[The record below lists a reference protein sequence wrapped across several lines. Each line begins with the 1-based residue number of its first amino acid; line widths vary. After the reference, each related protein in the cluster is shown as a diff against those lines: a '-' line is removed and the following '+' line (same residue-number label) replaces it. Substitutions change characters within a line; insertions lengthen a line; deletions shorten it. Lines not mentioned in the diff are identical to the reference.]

1 MLENLKI
8 ALKRQKKLL
17 LIFFLTIFLPSV
29 SLSIFGIRAI
39 RNEKFRLAR
48 QEEAELRRAAD
59 YLKTQIHTRLKDIDS
74 TLQNLSQF
82 PSFSDRNYSA
92 IGGLLET
99 RLASNPL
106 VEQIFLVYR
115 NEAPLFPL
123 LQDTAKAA
131 IPATAAFFSDA
142 QIQKLKE
149 AEECEFKQENYRKA
163 ISLYEEIFSNS
174 KDKNCQVQVLNSI
187 GRCFTKLKNSKEAIK
202 IYLRICE
209 EYPESITPSGLPLS
223 LIARLQI
230 LDCYKNSGD
239 YENRLRSSS
248 ALYRD
253 ILQDSWRLNED
264 QLRTYSSMLEEIIAD
279 AMSKKLADSV
289 SDKYPREFELL
300 KKMQQKKIEQWQVIT
315 ALEKDVIPEL
325 RKKLLEPGID
335 RLQPLHHS
343 KSIDE
348 RSFLISAAMI
358 PDKTGTNSMGII
370 GVKIKNESLEDQ
382 TLKTIIE
389 EIPSSENMRLAIS
402 DLSGR
407 VLFGRKDSSA
417 GVSAVTEFFE
427 DNFPPW
433 RIEIFRSQPESS
445 SVVDIRK
452 SFYFWTILTLVVIL
466 IFGAAIIVRTIAHEM
481 EVLKIKSDFVSAVSH
496 EFKTPLTSIKALIER
511 LKEGKVK
518 DEVKMEQYF
527 SLISQDADKLTRLVK
542 NILDFSK
549 IEEGKKEYEFAETD
563 VTQLLRLQVET
574 FRKGKFQKEIEMHTQ
589 IEEGIP
595 PLYVDQ
601 EALSQAINNL
611 LDNALKFSPGRKEIF
626 VNLKRDKENAIIEV
640 EDKGI
645 GIPQDELGKIFEKF
659 YQGRNALRQ
668 SARGTGLGLTLVK
681 HTVEAHG
688 GRISVKSKV
697 GQGSTFSLIFP
708 INRKEL

>member
-8 ALKRQKKLL
+8 ALKRQKKLV

-48 QEEAELRRAAD
+48 QAEVELRRSAD
-59 YLKTQIHTRLKDIDS
+59 YLKTQIRTRLKDIDS
-74 TLQNLSQF
+74 TLQNLSQH
-82 PSFSDRNYSA
+82 PSFSDKNYSA
-92 IGGLLET
+92 IRELVET
-99 RLASNPL
+99 RLASNPT
-106 VEQIFLVYR
+106 VEQTFLVYK

-123 LQDTAKAA
+123 VQDVSKAA
-131 IPATAAFFSDA
+131 ISVSALSFGNS
-142 QIQKLKE
+142 QVQKLKE
-149 AEECEFKQENYRKA
+149 AEDYEFRQGNYRKA
-163 ISLYEEIFSNS
+163 ISLYEEIFSTT
-174 KDKNCQVQVLNSI
+174 KDKNYQAQMLNSI
-187 GRCFTKLKNSKEAIK
+187 GRCFTKLRNSKEAIK
-202 IYLRICE
+202 AYLRICE

-223 LIARLQI
+223 LAARLQI

-239 YENRLRSSS
+239 DENRLRSSL

-253 ILQDSWRLNED
+253 IIQDSWSLKED
-264 QLRTYSSMLEEIIAD
+264 QFRTYSSLLEEIIAD
-279 AMSKKLADSV
+279 DLSKRATDSQ
-289 SDKYPREFELL
+289 SAEYQREFEQL
-300 KKMQQKKIEQWQVIT
+300 KKIHQGKTEQWQTID
-315 ALEKDVIPEL
+315 ALKKDIIPEL
-325 RKKLLEPGID
+325 QRKIVESESD
-335 RLQPLHHS
+335 RLQPWHHS
-343 KSIDE
+343 KTIEE
-348 RSFLISAAMI
+348 RAFLISAVMI
-358 PDKTGTNSMGII
+358 SDKKTTNPLGIL
-370 GVKIKNESLEDQ
+370 GVKIKNESLQE
-382 TLKTIIE
+382 TLTKIIE
-389 EIPSSENMRLAIS
+389 EMPSSEEMRLVIS
-402 DLSGR
+402 DLTGR
-407 VLFGRKDSSA
+407 IIFGKRNSSA
-417 GVSAVTEFFE
+417 EIPAVTEFFE

-445 SVVDIRK
+445 SVVDIRQ

-466 IFGAAIIVRTIAHEM
+466 IFGAGIIARTITHEM

-518 DEVKMEQYF
+518 DAEKMEQYF

-626 VNLKRDKENAIIEV
+626 VNLKRDKENVIIEV

-659 YQGRNALRQ
+659 YQGKNAIRQ
-668 SARGTGLGLTLVK
+668 SAKGVGLGLTLVK

-688 GRISVKSKV
+688 GKISVKSKV

-708 INRKEL
+708 IRGKGL

>member
-1 MLENLKI
+1 
-8 ALKRQKKLL
+8 
-17 LIFFLTIFLPSV
+17 
-29 SLSIFGIRAI
+29 
-39 RNEKFRLAR
+39 
-48 QEEAELRRAAD
+48 
-59 YLKTQIHTRLKDIDS
+59 
-74 TLQNLSQF
+74 
-82 PSFSDRNYSA
+82 
-92 IGGLLET
+92 
-99 RLASNPL
+99 
-106 VEQIFLVYR
+106 
-115 NEAPLFPL
+115 
-123 LQDTAKAA
+123 
-131 IPATAAFFSDA
+131 
-142 QIQKLKE
+142 
-149 AEECEFKQENYRKA
+149 
-163 ISLYEEIFSNS
+163 
-174 KDKNCQVQVLNSI
+174 
-187 GRCFTKLKNSKEAIK
+187 
-202 IYLRICE
+202 
-209 EYPESITPSGLPLS
+209 
-223 LIARLQI
+223 
-230 LDCYKNSGD
+230 
-239 YENRLRSSS
+239 
-248 ALYRD
+248 
-253 ILQDSWRLNED
+253 
-264 QLRTYSSMLEEIIAD
+264 
-279 AMSKKLADSV
+279 
-289 SDKYPREFELL
+289 
-300 KKMQQKKIEQWQVIT
+300 
-315 ALEKDVIPEL
+315 
-325 RKKLLEPGID
+325 
-335 RLQPLHHS
+335 
-343 KSIDE
+343 
-348 RSFLISAAMI
+348 MI